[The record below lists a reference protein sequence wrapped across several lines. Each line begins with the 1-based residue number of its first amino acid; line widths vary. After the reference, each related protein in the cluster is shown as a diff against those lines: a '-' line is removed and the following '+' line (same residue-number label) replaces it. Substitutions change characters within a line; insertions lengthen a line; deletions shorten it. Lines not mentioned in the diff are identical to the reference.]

1 MPVVQVKNLQNEPVE
16 QLELREDVF
25 GVPLKETLIWEA
37 VRHYMA
43 CGRRGTHSTKGRGQV
58 SGSTKKPWRQ
68 KGTGRAR
75 AGQTRSPI
83 WRHGGTVFGPHPRDY
98 SYRFPQKKRAG
109 SLRSALSEKLRQE
122 QIVVVDQLSV
132 ELPKT
137 KQFQQILANLQI
149 GGKVLV
155 VESLEN
161 INAIL
166 SSRNLP
172 QVKYV
177 PGTGL
182 NIVDVLNSQRI
193 LFSKDS
199 ILLLQEVLG
208 K

>member
-1 MPVVQVKNLQNEPVE
+1 MPVVQVKNLLNEPVE

-43 CGRRGTHSTKGRGQV
+43 CGRRGTHATKGRGQV

-109 SLRSALSEKLRQE
+109 SLRSALSEKLRQD
-122 QIVVVDQLSV
+122 QIVVVEQLAV

-137 KQFQQILANLQI
+137 KQFQQILATLQL

-155 VESLEN
+155 VDSLEN
-161 INAIL
+161 TNAIL

-177 PGTGL
+177 PGSGL
-182 NIVDVLNSQRI
+182 NIVDVMNSQRI
-193 LFSKDS
+193 LFSKEA